1 MPNIIKHKRNS
12 VAGTIPATG
21 VLDQAELAINIAD
34 GKLYTKNNANSVINL
49 GVTSISGT
57 SITPASGTFQ
67 TIQFNTNVQPDLLR
81 GQIGW
86 NDTEGTVN
94 VALTD
99 NTDIHI
105 GQHNFYRV
113 RNETGSVLYKGQAVY
128 ATGVHSNGIITPSLY
143 VANGSV
149 REVRF
154 IGLILED
161 INSNNNGYAIQ
172 FGHIEEIDTR
182 GNVASNIAVGNETWA
197 DGDILYVHPTVS
209 GKLTNVEPKH
219 SISTAIILDAAS
231 NGKIFVRPTSYGHLN
246 DNHDV
251 NVSGATNGQFLQY
264 NSSTDYW
271 VPTSSGNFTSLSV
284 NGTGVISSSGGTTNY
299 ISKFTGSST
308 IGNSIIYDDGTN
320 VGIGTATPS
329 TLLEISKDG
338 GAVDLSLVRIANTNA
353 TGGTALK
360 ISRTGP
366 QRAAQFIYQS
376 GTTDQF
382 YQGILRDG
390 GVTTN
395 GWSVSAGADLNVTA
409 PAIHVTSGNY
419 VGIGTKSP
427 QVLLH
432 VNGQAYLQ
440 SLNLTGGTADR
451 ILATDTNKNVVG
463 LNTSTYPTLTELSYV
478 RGTTSAIQTQIDS
491 KQATLTNPITG
502 TGTNGKL
509 SKWSSTNTLTNSIIS
524 DDGTTSTIGT
534 IGGTR
539 ISIAGIGGANAVS
552 EYYSTEA
559 NPRWQIGRDLI
570 AGGLAGIGFATSST
584 IAANGAAVGLAA
596 NKELGLYSSNG
607 SSLVE
612 RVRITTAGNVG
623 IGTTSPESS
632 LTINTTIGSSSN
644 INSTAGYAF
653 GIHHSGMRI
662 TSPEDTST
670 NPNYPLINLLVSRP
684 GGHQGGT
691 ASIDFD
697 SRDRGNAI
705 NRGIMARILGGN
717 APNTAAN
724 TSGGGY
730 LSLEVAPTG
739 STIPISRMAITRDGN
754 VGIGTATPSYALN
767 VNPASDSNNGIQI
780 LNNSAGTSARSL
792 LSLFNGNLG
801 AEISLGGTGFTNNGF
816 YRANR
821 LLISGPFITDY
832 VSAQHVFNIGGG
844 ATGQSTTGSTQVGIW
859 DINALSVVNGVAGGV
874 FSSSFLTLKST
885 TANGTTDYIRLA
897 VGNNGATEAMRVIN
911 NGNVGI
917 GTTTPTYKLQVNGS
931 FAAST
936 KSFRINHPSKKDH
949 SLEYG
954 SLESPYHG
962 VRLTGRGKVIKGV
975 GTVSLPDYLKDLIHD
990 DDTLNIQITNI
1001 KHGKTIYLEEIDLQ
1015 NDQFIVKVDRAK
1027 SLGELQFCWTLTGVR
1042 KDVDHLV
1049 VEKEN

>member
-1 MPNIIKHKRNS
+1 MANTITHKRS
-12 VAGTIPATG
+12 STSGVVPAASG
-21 VLDQAELAINIAD
+21 LSQGELAINIAD
-34 GKLYTKNNANSVINL
+34 GKFYTKNNTNSVINL

-57 SITPASGTFQ
+57 YITPASGTFQ
-67 TIQFNTNVQPDLLR
+67 TIQFNTNVEPNLLR

-128 ATGVHSNGIITPSLY
+128 ATGIHSNGIITPSLY

-154 IGLILED
+154 IGLILEN
-161 INSNNNGYAIQ
+161 INNNNNGYAIQ
-172 FGHIEEIDTR
+172 FGHVTEIDTR

-251 NVSGATNGQFLQY
+251 NISGVTNGQFLQY

-271 VPTSSGNFTSLSV
+271 VPSSSGNFTSLSV
-284 NGTGVISSSGGTTNY
+284 NSTGVSISGHTHSSSSITDFNSSVSGLLPVGTANYLSKFGTGGSGL
-299 ISKFTGSST
+299 S
-308 IGNSIIYDDGTN
+308 NSLIYDNGTN
-320 VGIGTATPS
+320 VGVGTATPQSKVHITDTNDLNTTIEYTHTTAGFASGVRPLKLLLTGSNGVGVGAGVGIDFVTKSSS
-329 TLLEISKDG
+329 TEYT
-338 GAVDLSLVRIANTNA
+338 GARIVSNRTDTSNNHALTFWA
-353 TGGTALK
+353 GGGTTSLSEYMR
-360 ISRTGP
+360 IS
-366 QRAAQFIYQS
+366 S
-376 GTTDQF
+376 
-382 YQGILRDG
+382 
-390 GVTTN
+390 N
-395 GWSVSAGADLNVTA
+395 GN
-409 PAIHVTSGNY
+409 
-419 VGIGTKSP
+419 VGIGISSP
-427 QVLLH
+427 SHKLH
-432 VNGQAYLQ
+432 VSGVIRSTSYITSDTEFRLNNLAFARVATMDGGGGFAGGYNVYL
-440 SLNLTGGTADR
+440 SGSMPKHNSVGALSSYYYSSDGTIR
-451 ILATDTNKNVVG
+451 F
-463 LNTSTYPTLTELSYV
+463 Y
-478 RGTTSAIQTQIDS
+478 
-491 KQATLTNPITG
+491 
-502 TGTNGKL
+502 
-509 SKWSSTNTLTNSIIS
+509 TNSS
-524 DDGTTSTIGT
+524 QSADTD
-534 IGGTR
+534 
-539 ISIAGIGGANAVS
+539 AS
-552 EYYSTEA
+552 E
-559 NPRWQIGRDLI
+559 RL
-570 AGGLAGIGFATSST
+570 
-584 IAANGAAVGLAA
+584 
-596 NKELGLYSSNG
+596 
-607 SSLVE
+607 
-612 RVRITTAGNVG
+612 RITSAGNVG
-623 IGTTSPESS
+623 IRTTSPESS

-697 SRDRGNAI
+697 SRDRGNAT

-739 STIPISRMAITRDGN
+739 STTPISRIAIINNGN

-767 VNPASDSNNGIQI
+767 VNPASNSNNGIQI

-792 LSLFNGNLG
+792 LSLYNGSYG
-801 AEISLGGTGFTNNGF
+801 AEISLGGTGFTSDGF
-816 YRANR
+816 YRQNR
-821 LLISGPFITDY
+821 LLISAPFITDY
-832 VSAQHVFNIGGG
+832 VTGQHYFHIGGG
-844 ATGQSTTGSTQVGIW
+844 GTYQAVSGSTQVGVW
-859 DINALSVVNGVAGGV
+859 DINALTLQNELRPTAGIAGGTLV
-874 FSSSFLTLKST
+874 GSSLTLKST
-885 TANGTTDYIRLA
+885 TNVGTTDHIKLV
-897 VGNNGATEAMRVIN
+897 VGNNGATEAVRVIN

-936 KSFRINHPSKKDH
+936 KSFRIDHPSKKDH

-962 VRLTGRGKVIKGV
+962 VRLTGRGTVIKGV
-975 GTVSLPDYLKDLIHD
+975 GTVSLPSYLKDLIHD

-1001 KHGKTIYLEEIDLQ
+1001 KHGKTIYIDKIDLQ
-1015 NDQFIVKVDRAK
+1015 NDRFIVKVDRAK

>member
-1 MPNIIKHKRNS
+1 MPNIIQHKRS
-12 VAGTIPATG
+12 STPGAVPLATG
-21 VLDQAELAINIAD
+21 LSQGELGINIGD
-34 GKLYTKNNANSVINL
+34 GKLYTKNSSNAIINL
-49 GVTSISGT
+49 GVSSISGT
-57 SITPASGTFQ
+57 YITPASGTFQ
-67 TIQFNTNVQPDLLR
+67 TIQFNTNVEPDLLR

-113 RNETGSVLYKGQAVY
+113 RNQTGSVLYKGQAVY

-154 IGLILED
+154 IGLILEN
-161 INSNNNGYAIQ
+161 INNNNNGYAIQ
-172 FGHIEEIDTR
+172 FGHVTEIDTR

-271 VPTSSGNFTSLSV
+271 VPSSSGNFTSLSV

-299 ISKFTGSST
+299 ISKFTSSST
-308 IGNSIIYDDGTN
+308 IGNSLIFDNGTN
-320 VGIGTATPS
+320 VGIGTVTPQSKVHITDTNDLNTTIEYTNNTAGFASGVRPLKLLLTGSNGVGVGAGVGIDFVTKSSS
-329 TLLEISKDG
+329 TEYT
-338 GAVDLSLVRIANTNA
+338 GARIVSNRTDTSNNHALTFWA
-353 TGGTALK
+353 GGGTTSLSEYMR
-360 ISRTGP
+360 IS
-366 QRAAQFIYQS
+366 S
-376 GTTDQF
+376 
-382 YQGILRDG
+382 
-390 GVTTN
+390 N
-395 GWSVSAGADLNVTA
+395 GN
-409 PAIHVTSGNY
+409 
-419 VGIGTKSP
+419 VGIGISSP
-427 QVLLH
+427 SHKLH
-432 VNGQAYLQ
+432 VSGVIRSTSYITSDTEFRLNNLAFARVATMDGGGGFAGGYNVYL
-440 SLNLTGGTADR
+440 SGSMPKHNSVGALSSYYYSSDGTIR
-451 ILATDTNKNVVG
+451 F
-463 LNTSTYPTLTELSYV
+463 Y
-478 RGTTSAIQTQIDS
+478 
-491 KQATLTNPITG
+491 
-502 TGTNGKL
+502 
-509 SKWSSTNTLTNSIIS
+509 TNSS
-524 DDGTTSTIGT
+524 QSADTD
-534 IGGTR
+534 
-539 ISIAGIGGANAVS
+539 AS
-552 EYYSTEA
+552 E
-559 NPRWQIGRDLI
+559 RL
-570 AGGLAGIGFATSST
+570 
-584 IAANGAAVGLAA
+584 
-596 NKELGLYSSNG
+596 
-607 SSLVE
+607 
-612 RVRITTAGNVG
+612 RITSAGNVG
-623 IGTTSPESS
+623 IRTTSPESS

-697 SRDRGNAI
+697 SRDRGNAT

-739 STIPISRMAITRDGN
+739 STTPISRIAIINNGN

-767 VNPASDSNNGIQI
+767 VNPASNSNNGIQI

-792 LSLFNGNLG
+792 LSLHNGSYG
-801 AEISLGGTGFTNNGF
+801 AEISLGGTSFTNDGF
-816 YRANR
+816 YRQNR
-821 LLISGPFITDY
+821 LLISAPFITDY
-832 VSAQHVFNIGGG
+832 VTGQHYFHIGGG
-844 ATGQSTTGSTQVGIW
+844 GTYQAVSGSTQVGVW
-859 DINALSVVNGVAGGV
+859 DINALTLQNELRPTAGIAGGTLV
-874 FSSSFLTLKST
+874 GSSLTLKST
-885 TANGTTDYIRLA
+885 TNVGTTDHIKLV
-897 VGNNGATEAMRVIN
+897 VGNNGATEAVRVIN

-936 KSFRINHPSKKDH
+936 KSFRIDHPSKKDH

-962 VRLTGRGKVIKGV
+962 VRLTGRGTVIKGV
-975 GTVSLPDYLKDLIHD
+975 GTVSLPSYLKDLIHD

-1001 KHGKTIYLEEIDLQ
+1001 KHGKTIYIDKIDLQ
-1015 NDQFIVKVDRAK
+1015 NDRFIVKVDRAK

>member
-1 MPNIIKHKRNS
+1 MPNIIQHKRS
-12 VAGTIPATG
+12 STPGAVPLATG
-21 VLDQAELAINIAD
+21 LSQGELGINIGD
-34 GKLYTKNNANSVINL
+34 GKLYTKNSSNAIINL
-49 GVTSISGT
+49 GVSSISGT
-57 SITPASGTFQ
+57 YITPASGTFQ
-67 TIQFNTNVQPDLLR
+67 TIQFNTNVEPDLLR

-113 RNETGSVLYKGQAVY
+113 RNQTGSVLYKGQAVY

-154 IGLILED
+154 IGLILEN
-161 INSNNNGYAIQ
+161 INNNNNGYAIQ
-172 FGHIEEIDTR
+172 FGHVTEIDTR

-271 VPTSSGNFTSLSV
+271 VPSSSGNFTSLSV

-299 ISKFTGSST
+299 ISKFTSSST
-308 IGNSIIYDDGTN
+308 IGNSLIFDNGTN
-320 VGIGTATPS
+320 VGIGTVTPQS
-329 TLLEISKDG
+329 KVHITDTNDLNTTIEYTNNTAGFASGVRPLKLLLTGSNGVGVGAGVGIDFVTKSSSIEYTGARIISNRTDTSNNHALTFWAG
-338 GAVDLSLVRIANTNA
+338 
-353 TGGTALK
+353 GGTTSLSEYMR
-360 ISRTGP
+360 IS
-366 QRAAQFIYQS
+366 S
-376 GTTDQF
+376 
-382 YQGILRDG
+382 
-390 GVTTN
+390 N
-395 GWSVSAGADLNVTA
+395 GN
-409 PAIHVTSGNY
+409 
-419 VGIGTKSP
+419 VGIGISSP
-427 QVLLH
+427 SHKLH
-432 VNGQAYLQ
+432 VSGVIRSTSYITSDTEFRLNNLAFARVATMDGGGGFAGGYNVYL
-440 SLNLTGGTADR
+440 SGSMPKHNSVGALSSYYYSSDGTIR
-451 ILATDTNKNVVG
+451 F
-463 LNTSTYPTLTELSYV
+463 Y
-478 RGTTSAIQTQIDS
+478 
-491 KQATLTNPITG
+491 
-502 TGTNGKL
+502 
-509 SKWSSTNTLTNSIIS
+509 TNSS
-524 DDGTTSTIGT
+524 QSADTD
-534 IGGTR
+534 
-539 ISIAGIGGANAVS
+539 AS
-552 EYYSTEA
+552 E
-559 NPRWQIGRDLI
+559 RL
-570 AGGLAGIGFATSST
+570 
-584 IAANGAAVGLAA
+584 
-596 NKELGLYSSNG
+596 
-607 SSLVE
+607 
-612 RVRITTAGNVG
+612 RITSAGNVG
-623 IGTTSPESS
+623 IRTTSPESS

-697 SRDRGNAI
+697 SRDRGNAT

-739 STIPISRMAITRDGN
+739 STTPISRIAIINNGN

-767 VNPASDSNNGIQI
+767 VNPASNSNNGIQI

-792 LSLFNGNLG
+792 LSLYNGSYG
-801 AEISLGGTGFTNNGF
+801 AEISLGGTGFTNDGF
-816 YRANR
+816 YRQNR
-821 LLISGPFITDY
+821 LLISAPFITDY
-832 VSAQHVFNIGGG
+832 VTGQHYFHIGGG
-844 ATGQSTTGSTQVGIW
+844 GTYQAVSGSTQVGVW
-859 DINALSVVNGVAGGV
+859 DINALTLQNELRPTAGIAGGTLV
-874 FSSSFLTLKST
+874 GSSLTLKST
-885 TANGTTDYIRLA
+885 TNVGTTDHIKLV
-897 VGNNGATEAMRVIN
+897 VGNNGATEAVRVIN

-936 KSFRINHPSKKDH
+936 KSFRIDHPSKKDH

-962 VRLTGRGKVIKGV
+962 VRLTGRGTVIKGV
-975 GTVSLPDYLKDLIHD
+975 GTVSLPSYLKDLIHD

-1001 KHGKTIYLEEIDLQ
+1001 KHGKTIYIDKIDLQ
-1015 NDQFIVKVDRAK
+1015 NDRFIVKVDRAK

>member
-1 MPNIIKHKRNS
+1 MPNIIQHKRS
-12 VAGTIPATG
+12 STPGAVPLATG
-21 VLDQAELAINIAD
+21 LSQGELGINIGD
-34 GKLYTKNNANSVINL
+34 GKLYTKNSSNAIINL
-49 GVTSISGT
+49 GVSSISGT
-57 SITPASGTFQ
+57 YITPASGTFQ
-67 TIQFNTNVQPDLLR
+67 TIQFNTNVEPDLLR

-113 RNETGSVLYKGQAVY
+113 RNQTGSVLYKGQAVY

-154 IGLILED
+154 IGLILEN
-161 INSNNNGYAIQ
+161 INNNNNGYAIQ
-172 FGHIEEIDTR
+172 FGHVTEIDTR

-271 VPTSSGNFTSLSV
+271 VPSSSGNFTSLSV

-299 ISKFTGSST
+299 ISKFTSSST
-308 IGNSIIYDDGTN
+308 IGNSLIFDNGTN
-320 VGIGTATPS
+320 VGIGTVTPQS
-329 TLLEISKDG
+329 KVHITDTNDLNTTIEYTNNTAGFASGVRPLKLLLTGSNGVGVGAGVGIDFVTKSSSIEYTGARIISNRTDTSNNHALTFWAG
-338 GAVDLSLVRIANTNA
+338 
-353 TGGTALK
+353 GGTTSLSEYMR
-360 ISRTGP
+360 IS
-366 QRAAQFIYQS
+366 S
-376 GTTDQF
+376 
-382 YQGILRDG
+382 
-390 GVTTN
+390 N
-395 GWSVSAGADLNVTA
+395 GN
-409 PAIHVTSGNY
+409 
-419 VGIGTKSP
+419 VGIGISSP
-427 QVLLH
+427 SHKLH
-432 VNGQAYLQ
+432 VSGVIRSTSYITSDTEFRLNNLAFARVATMDGGGGFAGGYNVYL
-440 SLNLTGGTADR
+440 SGSMPKHNSVGALSSYYYSSDGTIR
-451 ILATDTNKNVVG
+451 F
-463 LNTSTYPTLTELSYV
+463 Y
-478 RGTTSAIQTQIDS
+478 
-491 KQATLTNPITG
+491 
-502 TGTNGKL
+502 
-509 SKWSSTNTLTNSIIS
+509 TNSS
-524 DDGTTSTIGT
+524 QSADTD
-534 IGGTR
+534 
-539 ISIAGIGGANAVS
+539 AS
-552 EYYSTEA
+552 E
-559 NPRWQIGRDLI
+559 RL
-570 AGGLAGIGFATSST
+570 
-584 IAANGAAVGLAA
+584 
-596 NKELGLYSSNG
+596 
-607 SSLVE
+607 
-612 RVRITTAGNVG
+612 RITSAGNVG
-623 IGTTSPESS
+623 IRTTSPESS

-697 SRDRGNAI
+697 SRDRGNAT

-739 STIPISRMAITRDGN
+739 STTPISRIAIINNGN

-767 VNPASDSNNGIQI
+767 VNPASNSNNGIQI

-792 LSLFNGNLG
+792 LSLHNGSYG
-801 AEISLGGTGFTNNGF
+801 AEISLGGTSFTNDGF
-816 YRANR
+816 YRQNR
-821 LLISGPFITDY
+821 LLISAPFITDY
-832 VSAQHVFNIGGG
+832 VTGQHYFHIGGG
-844 ATGQSTTGSTQVGIW
+844 GTYQAVSGSTQVGVW
-859 DINALSVVNGVAGGV
+859 DINALTLQNELRPTAGIAGGTLV
-874 FSSSFLTLKST
+874 GSSLTLKST
-885 TANGTTDYIRLA
+885 TNVGTTDHIKLV
-897 VGNNGATEAMRVIN
+897 VGNNGATEAVRVIN

-936 KSFRINHPSKKDH
+936 KSFRIDHPSKKDH

-962 VRLTGRGKVIKGV
+962 VRLTGRGTVIKGV
-975 GTVSLPDYLKDLIHD
+975 GTVSLPSYLKDLIHD

-1001 KHGKTIYLEEIDLQ
+1001 KHGKTIYIDKIDLQ
-1015 NDQFIVKVDRAK
+1015 NDRFIVKVDRAK